1 MLWKGF
7 YHDFST
13 YKQVSKG
20 LAARILKLPVILE
33 ECLSKMV

>member
-20 LAARILKLPVILE
+20 LARILKLPVILE